1 MRYIFMRFPEGK
13 GKAVTF
19 SYDDN
24 AVANKKLSDI
34 MSEYGIKC
42 TFNLNSQKSNEMF
55 SNMLTVP
62 EAKKYIVDRGHEIA
76 LHGAFHK
83 GLGLVRPVEGI
94 KDVLDLRLELE
105 KDFGIIVRGMAY
117 PDSTKMLHGNNWE
130 TIETYLKE
138 LGVVYSRL
146 TGYKPDF
153 DMPEDWYL
161 WTPTAS
167 ENHPEIYEI
176 AEKFVNLDIKS
187 LYIAGQYP
195 KLFLMSGHASGFE
208 RKNNW
213 NHFENICKILGNNKD
228 IWYATC
234 MEIYEYTKGYEALV
248 WSADSTRVYNPSI
261 FAIWFEADEKLYKI
275 NPGETIEI
283 GE

>member
-1 MRYIFMRFPEGK
+1 MRYTFMRFPKGK
-13 GKAVTF
+13 GKALTF

-34 MSEYGIKC
+34 MAKYGIKC

-55 SNMLTVP
+55 GNMLTAP

-105 KDFGIIVRGMAY
+105 KDFGVIVRGMAY
-117 PDSTKMLHGNNWE
+117 PDSTKMLYGNNWE
-130 TIETYLKE
+130 TIKKYLKE

-161 WTPTAS
+161 WTPTVS
-167 ENHPEIYEI
+167 ENHPEIYEL
-176 AEKFVNLDIKS
+176 AENFVNLDINS

-195 KLFLMSGHASGFE
+195 KLFLMSGHASG
-208 RKNNW
+208 
-213 NHFENICKILGNNKD
+213 I
-228 IWYATC
+228 
-234 MEIYEYTKGYEALV
+234 
-248 WSADSTRVYNPSI
+248 
-261 FAIWFEADEKLYKI
+261 
-275 NPGETIEI
+275 
-283 GE
+283 

>member
-1 MRYIFMRFPEGK
+1 M
-13 GKAVTF
+13 A
-19 SYDDN
+19 
-24 AVANKKLSDI
+24 
-34 MSEYGIKC
+34 EYGIKC

-55 SNMLTVP
+55 GNMLTAP
-62 EAKKYIVDRGHEIA
+62 EAKKYIVERGHEIA

-94 KDVLDLRLELE
+94 KDILDLRLEFE
-105 KDFGIIVRGMAY
+105 KDFGVIVRGMAY

-130 TIETYLKE
+130 TIKTYLKE

-167 ENHPEIYEI
+167 ENHPEIYEL
-176 AEKFVNLDIKS
+176 AENFVNLDINS

-195 KLFLMSGHASGFE
+195 KLFLMSGHASGIE
-208 RKNNW
+208 KNNKW
-213 NHFENICKILGNNKD
+213 DHFEKICKILANHED

-234 MEIYEYTKGYEALV
+234 MEIYEYTKAYEALV
-248 WSADSTRVYNPSI
+248 WSADSTMVYNTSV
-261 FAIWFEADEKLYKI
+261 FEIWFEADGKLYKI